1 MSDTTHEDGAG
12 GSLVLTDGTARRL
25 ANLRPPWRPGESG
38 NPKGRPSNRKLFEE
52 ALGRAVVE
60 HAEAIVEAL
69 VRRAIEGDAR
79 MVTALLDR
87 LVPRITRH
95 ELDAAEAPTK
105 IVLEFQKPKP
115 EAIFA
120 FCRFSMALVVA
131 S

>member
-38 NPKGRPSNRKLFEE
+38 NPAGRPSNRKLFEE

-69 VRRAIEGDAR
+69 VRRAIEGDGR
-79 MVTALLDR
+79 MMTALLDR
-87 LVPRITRH
+87 LVPLVTRH
-95 ELDAAEAPTK
+95 EVDADGAPARMV
-105 IVLEFQKPKP
+105 IEFAKPD
-115 EAIFA
+115 
-120 FCRFSMALVVA
+120 VA
-131 S
+131 A